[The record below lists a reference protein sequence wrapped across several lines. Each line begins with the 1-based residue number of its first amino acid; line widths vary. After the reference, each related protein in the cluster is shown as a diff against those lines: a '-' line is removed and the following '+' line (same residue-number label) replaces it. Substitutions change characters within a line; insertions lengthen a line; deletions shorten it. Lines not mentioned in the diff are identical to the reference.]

1 MAFGDLAG
9 GKRNVVRCV
18 VLRRLRGIDVFDGD
32 VECRRRWRLRRALF
46 DGVHRRFGAAV
57 VFPEAV
63 VGFAVGGVKQVGA
76 VVVVGVD
83 VGVGDA
89 VAVGVDIDIDD
100 AVAVVVAV
108 QYALHVGGAVVLRLV
123 ENHRPGVIGF
133 LLPFEQGFEDVR
145 LIGLG
150 QPGKHRVPADFAR
163 PDKLAAV
170 AVRLHDLH
178 QGFFARAGG
187 DDVAVHLR
195 PAVVLVVFGKDAVG
209 MVRERVEVA
218 LRARFVHALQKFL
231 RADVTA
237 IGAAVADGH
246 AARQYVR
253 LRVRRVRRLVHQLE
267 QAGVMLR
274 VRVGVRP
281 AVAPE
286 FVARLVPEFVIVDA
300 LRAVALDRFTEEA
313 GEGGVVLRFGRV
325 RARPVAFLRQFLLLR
340 RGQVADVARPVG
352 RAHDLHQHFHAVFL
366 RQPDRIIDIA
376 PVVAAVVLRL
386 YLVPAG
392 GDAHPFH
399 AERGGAG
406 VTLLNGG
413 AVVARPAR
421 VERLHADAIG
431 AAERLAA
438 DDEIHR
444 RLLVVRAGVF
454 FRVVAVGQ
462 RAARRIVTGQRQR
475 ALGIVDDRARLAGK
489 VGEFGG
495 V

>member
-1 MAFGDLAG
+1 MQDAVGGEAVALLVAPHAAKFGRLPAPAVARPG
-9 GKRNVVRCV
+9 FAVVITNVKTVVEGVAPGEFPAVVVRH
-18 VLRRLRGIDVFDGD
+18 RGVASG
-32 VECRRRWRLRRALF
+32 A
-46 DGVHRRFGAAV
+46 AAV
-57 VFPEAV
+57 VV
-63 VGFAVGGVKQVGA
+63 RYGLWGGVAVGA
-76 VVVVGVD
+76 VFGQPGVV
-83 VGVGDA
+83 
-89 VAVGVDIDIDD
+89 
-100 AVAVVVAV
+100 VAVVVARAHAA
-108 QYALHVGGAVVLRLV
+108 YAVGALVGAD
-123 ENHRPGVIGF
+123 G
-133 LLPFEQGFEDVR
+133 
-145 LIGLG
+145 
-150 QPGKHRVPADFAR
+150 
-163 PDKLAAV
+163 AAV
-170 AVRLHDLH
+170 AHDFWRQADGAAVRVDFGRGAAFVRIDFADAPAAVFFPGVDADLAEL
-178 QGFFARAGG
+178 GVVVGDGDAVRACAGG

-195 PAVVLVVFGKDAVG
+195 PAVVLEVLGENAVG
-209 MVRERVEVA
+209 MVRERIEVA

-246 AARQYVR
+246 AACQHVR
-253 LRVRRVRRLVHQLE
+253 LRVGGVRRFIHQLE

-274 VRVGVRP
+274 VRVGIRP

-313 GEGGVVLRFGRV
+313 GEIGVVLRFGRV
-325 RARPVAFLRQFLLLR
+325 RARPVALLRQFLLLR
-340 RGQVADVARPVG
+340 GGQVADVARPVG

-386 YLVPAG
+386 HLVPAG

-399 AERGGAG
+399 AERGGAR
-406 VTLLNGG
+406 VTFLNRG

>member
-1 MAFGDLAG
+1 M
-9 GKRNVVRCV
+9 
-18 VLRRLRGIDVFDGD
+18 VLRLRRGGIDVFDGD
-32 VECRRRWRLRRALF
+32 VERRRRWRLRRALF

-63 VGFAVGGVKQVGA
+63 VGLTVGGVKQVGA

-89 VAVGVDIDIDD
+89 VAVGVDIDVHD

-108 QYALHVGGAVVLRLV
+108 EDALHVSGAVVLRLV
-123 ENHRPGVIGF
+123 ENHRPGVVGF
-133 LLPFEQGFEDVR
+133 LLPFEQGFDGVR
-145 LIGLG
+145 L
-150 QPGKHRVPADFAR
+150 PGFGKARKHRVPADFAR

-170 AVRLHDLH
+170 AVRLQDLH

-187 DDVAVHLR
+187 DDVAIHLR
-195 PAVVLVVFGKDAVG
+195 PAVVLEVFGEDAVG

-253 LRVRRVRRLVHQLE
+253 FRVGGVRRFIHQLE

-274 VRVGVRP
+274 VRVGIRP
-281 AVAPE
+281 AIAPE
-286 FVARLVPEFVIVDA
+286 FVARLVPELKIVNA
-300 LRAVALDRFTEEA
+300 LRAVALDRFAEEA
-313 GEGGVVLRFGRV
+313 GEIGVVLRLGRV

-340 RGQVADVARPVG
+340 GGQVADVASPVG

-366 RQPDRIIDIA
+366 RQPDRIIDVA

-386 YLVPAG
+386 HLVPAS

-399 AERGGAG
+399 AERGGTG

-413 AVVARPAR
+413 AVIARPAR

-431 AAERLAA
+431 AAERLAP
-438 DDEIHR
+438 DDEIDR
-444 RLLVVRAGVF
+444 RLLVVRAGVC